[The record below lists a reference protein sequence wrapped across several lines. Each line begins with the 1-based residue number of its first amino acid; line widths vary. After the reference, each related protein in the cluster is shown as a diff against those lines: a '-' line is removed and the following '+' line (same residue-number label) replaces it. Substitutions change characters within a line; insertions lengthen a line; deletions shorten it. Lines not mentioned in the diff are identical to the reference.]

1 MNKISFIDLKTQ
13 YSVLEQNIKNS
24 ISNVLESGQFILGP
38 IVEEAE
44 LLLSKYTEAKN
55 TITVSSG
62 TDALFVSLLA
72 LDIGPGSKVF
82 LPSFTYTATAE
93 VIALLQATPVFVD
106 VDELTYNISSID
118 LNLKINSYKKSELN
132 NSAIIAVDLF
142 GQPADYPILQ
152 KIADEHGLHLISDA
166 AQSFGG
172 AINDTKVGKLAPITT
187 TSFYPTKPLSC
198 YGDGG
203 AIFTDDNDIAK
214 KIKSIRSHGIS
225 NDPYENIRIGTNA
238 RFDAI
243 QAAVII
249 NKLSIF
255 DEELTQRRKIAS
267 TYDQE
272 LSECV
277 LLPRIQT
284 EMKSAWAHYTIRTK
298 KRNAMRQFLLENDI
312 PTMIYYPKPMHKQIA
327 YQNYHNHKDTLPNS
341 EMLCNEVL
349 SLPLHPYINEDQILR
364 ITSKIKEFLKK

>member
-55 TITVSSG
+55 TVTVSSG

-152 KIADEHGLHLISDA
+152 KIADENGLHLISDA

-255 DEELTQRRKIAS
+255 DKELTQRRKIAS

>member
-55 TITVSSG
+55 TVTVSSG

-255 DEELTQRRKIAS
+255 DKELTQRRKIAS

-272 LSECV
+272 LSEYV

-298 KRNAMRQFLLENDI
+298 KRNEMRQFLLENDI

>member
-13 YSVLEQNIKNS
+13 YSFLEQNIKNS

-55 TITVSSG
+55 TVTVSSG

-272 LSECV
+272 LSEYV

>member
-55 TITVSSG
+55 TVTVSSG

-255 DEELTQRRKIAS
+255 NEELTQRRKIAS

>member
-44 LLLSKYTEAKN
+44 LLLSKYTKAKN
-55 TITVSSG
+55 TVTVSSG

-152 KIADEHGLHLISDA
+152 KIADENGLHLISDA

>member
-55 TITVSSG
+55 TVTVSSG

-152 KIADEHGLHLISDA
+152 KIADENGLHLISDA

-327 YQNYHNHKDTLPNS
+327 YQNYHNHKDNLPNS

>member
-55 TITVSSG
+55 TVTVSSG

-272 LSECV
+272 LSEYV

>member
-55 TITVSSG
+55 TVTVSSG

-255 DEELTQRRKIAS
+255 DKELTQRRKIAS

>member
-55 TITVSSG
+55 TVTVSSG

-152 KIADEHGLHLISDA
+152 KIADENGLHLISDA

>member
-55 TITVSSG
+55 TVTVSSG

-152 KIADEHGLHLISDA
+152 KIADENGLHLISDA

-272 LSECV
+272 LSEYV

-298 KRNAMRQFLLENDI
+298 KRNAMRKFLLENDI

-327 YQNYHNHKDTLPNS
+327 YQNYYNHKDTLPNS